1 MAGICETQEV
11 ESLINWGL
19 TGIFPFFTD
28 ETCVEGCNSMAGVD
42 GFEYFYTGMFEE
54 TLPIPFGGEFREAKA
69 KEEKE
74 AKAKNMETRSLP
86 AGPGTELKKLLKM
99 LGLPDRPGCKCNK
112 RAKKMDEWGAEEC
125 SKPERMTEIVGWL
138 KEEAVKQKVPF
149 VEWAARV
156 IVKRAI
162 RNARK
167 AK

>member
-1 MAGICETQEV
+1 MNIVVCTRKQLLAR
-11 ESLINWGL
+11 
-19 TGIFPFFTD
+19 
-28 ETCVEGCNSMAGVD
+28 CVERGYTMEEVKDCILKTDGGQIHVD
-42 GFEYFYTGMFEE
+42 VDHLDY
-54 TLPIPFGGEFREAKA
+54 PKKAKVRKVEAKV
-69 KEEKE
+69 
-74 AKAKNMETRSLP
+74 LP

-99 LGLPDRPGCKCNK
+99 FGLPDRPGCKCNK
-112 RAKKMDEWGAEEC
+112 RAKKMDAWGAEEC
-125 SKPERMTEIVGWL
+125 SKPERITEIVGWL